1 MPRGS
6 KPGERRGGRQRAT
19 PNRRTVLTNRILAAA
34 AANPAPTTN
43 ELVLILAKDQDLPAD
58 TRMAI
63 ARKALLFGPSRSMH
77 SRAAATNGHSR
88 PPSEPG
94 TKIGPDHEA
103 NKGPAPKRGGAIA
116 AKAGLAT
123 DLLFAVAQDTAA
135 TPADRRKAASQV
147 AGFFLPK
154 NARGKKPRR
163 SKFPPDEYGFVVD
176 PELATE
182 LRDSKLK
189 LACLKLN
196 KKRTPYAIAQQARN
210 LHARIEEIQR
220 SLQCPC
226 PSRYGLKQLKSDDER
241 LNILADRRA
250 QRNLFPP
257 EEDLEE
263 ARRTAR
269 FDSFRKGPEVSA
281 RQRLANLRDK
291 KRVADNGGP
300 PLTAAQETMF
310 RFLTLLYPSPPR
322 PSPNKVMIEQ
332 HPFSTEWPYPY
343 IVGNPNYPE
352 PES

>member
-1 MPRGS
+1 LF
-6 KPGERRGGRQRAT
+6 RRG
-19 PNRRTVLTNRILAAA
+19 
-34 AANPAPTTN
+34 
-43 ELVLILAKDQDLPAD
+43 
-58 TRMAI
+58 
-63 ARKALLFGPSRSMH
+63 
-77 SRAAATNGHSR
+77 
-88 PPSEPG
+88 
-94 TKIGPDHEA
+94 
-103 NKGPAPKRGGAIA
+103 
-116 AKAGLAT
+116 
-123 DLLFAVAQDTAA
+123 
-135 TPADRRKAASQV
+135 
-147 AGFFLPK
+147 
-154 NARGKKPRR
+154 
-163 SKFPPDEYGFVVD
+163 KFPPDEYGFVVD

-226 PSRYGLKQLKSDDER
+226 PSRYGRKQFESDNER
-241 LNILADRRA
+241 FKILADRRA
-250 QRNLFPP
+250 QRKLFPP

-263 ARRTAR
+263 ARCTAR
-269 FDSFRKGPEVSA
+269 LDSFRKGPEVSA

-322 PSPNKVMIEQ
+322 PSPSKEMIEQ
-332 HPFSTEWPYPY
+332 HPLSTGWPYPY

>member
-1 MPRGS
+1 
-6 KPGERRGGRQRAT
+6 
-19 PNRRTVLTNRILAAA
+19 
-34 AANPAPTTN
+34 
-43 ELVLILAKDQDLPAD
+43 
-58 TRMAI
+58 
-63 ARKALLFGPSRSMH
+63 
-77 SRAAATNGHSR
+77 
-88 PPSEPG
+88 
-94 TKIGPDHEA
+94 
-103 NKGPAPKRGGAIA
+103 
-116 AKAGLAT
+116 
-123 DLLFAVAQDTAA
+123 
-135 TPADRRKAASQV
+135 
-147 AGFFLPK
+147 
-154 NARGKKPRR
+154 
-163 SKFPPDEYGFVVD
+163 
-176 PELATE
+176 

-241 LNILADRRA
+241 LNISADRRA

-322 PSPNKVMIEQ
+322 PSPSKEMIEQ
-332 HPFSTEWPYPY
+332 HPFSTDWPYPY